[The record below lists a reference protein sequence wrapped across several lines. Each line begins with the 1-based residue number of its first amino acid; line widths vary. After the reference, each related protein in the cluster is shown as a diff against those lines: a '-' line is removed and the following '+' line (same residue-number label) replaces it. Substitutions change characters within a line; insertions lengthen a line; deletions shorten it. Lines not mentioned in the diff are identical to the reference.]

1 LCGNILP
8 YSWKKLN
15 TDGARNVFQKQNKKL
30 FSCQT
35 WQHTKKEDSTNVQ
48 SVDKHHGCKEED
60 HLQNQFTKFLSKNL
74 IFVKKIVSTELI
86 I

>member
-1 LCGNILP
+1 MCDKHCIT
-8 YSWKKLN
+8 SWKKPS
-15 TDGARNVFQKQNKKL
+15 TDGVRNVFQKQNKKL

-35 WQHTKKEDSTNVQ
+35 WQHTKKEDSTNAQ